1 MSKPYTARTWP
12 ERLAIM
18 KELEACN
25 SMMHQGHV
33 GNGFVAAIGR
43 DSFAVTDQAIRAH
56 GFECAELYNFPLGT
70 DKPAEHLRHDSRG
83 FPSCCWLLAWFE
95 QIFCQAS
102 PFFLP
107 PVPLPSPAG
116 HTPGAPPTRAEI
128 VRRFPRPH
136 ASPSESS
143 FGFLP
148 PRDLASFAGG
158 TTTHKACRA
167 RVAAT

>member
-18 KELEACN
+18 KDLEACN

-43 DSFAVTDQAIRAH
+43 DSFAVTDQAMRAH

-95 QIFCQAS
+95 PIEVQS
-102 PFFLP
+102 
-107 PVPLPSPAG
+107 
-116 HTPGAPPTRAEI
+116 
-128 VRRFPRPH
+128 
-136 ASPSESS
+136 
-143 FGFLP
+143 
-148 PRDLASFAGG
+148 
-158 TTTHKACRA
+158 
-167 RVAAT
+167 